1 MEVEFDFFFGE
12 LVAAGGKAEREAE
25 ALAQLLRV
33 AGDSDSLC
41 VGGDVVAKVA
51 SVALASKSAGVRAL
65 CVRVLVALLH
75 SKGSRAA
82 VLRDEVSH
90 VAMLCAGDPSALVAS
105 LRLLAALAESERDE
119 LVDALVRRGGL
130 DLLVKHLSA
139 QPGTDLASLPLARE
153 LSLKG
158 VASLALHPAYA
169 VRLHERDIW
178 SHLMRLYE
186 ESYVSPLSLKVVKN
200 VLLGCIA
207 AAAERADKAGKT
219 DRADEADKADE
230 ASQADKADKPP
241 QPPQV
246 LPPRVQPDPPPGAPG
261 ESTITSAS
269 TSTSTPRLSVSR
281 AMRDSR
287 SRLRQQ
293 SACPDEATARAL
305 TQRLADAMAEVEAQR
320 GRGRTRDGFS
330 EEEGLLREQY
340 LEEQGLDKL
349 DLAATVCMNID
360 RKGIMGMLMRVC
372 QTPEQEAMAELALT
386 IVGLLSGSLHRVLT
400 RDNRIVVV
408 RVLLSLVEFYP
419 DKRVVA
425 AAHVLDLFLGQR
437 ANRGIVLHCGAA
449 QKCANLGSKLLTRK
463 DGTSVKICQAMTQV
477 LFHISSIPDGPA
489 ELSNAACIAFL
500 RKSLKNI
507 GAVELRRND
516 KGEETWSSH
525 AEIGALVTLINVA
538 TQSPIMSSVT
548 AAELHKALAAA
559 AKRTDELGLLAVLG
573 SALFLAKAGPSS
585 RSREIPR
592 MQAPV
597 VDMLTRLLR
606 ASRDDAPAPAPGG
619 IDWTT
624 EELLK
629 ATCQLV
635 QAPHNLYEMR
645 PLLPSIVDT
654 LRDVV
659 ERGEETNAGLAVDIL
674 LEMSYNKHVAR
685 QLAGET
691 EIHDVL
697 DRALDVVHA
706 DHVRPIETLIQSL
719 RNEAEIDS
727 REAAAAAAALKLGGD
742 AAAAPVASPAAVK
755 DKILSLG
762 RTSLRLAM
770 RGAAPA
776 GQQEQQ
782 QHH

>member
-1 MEVEFDFFFGE
+1 MEVEFAFFFGE

-25 ALAQLLRV
+25 ALTQLLRV

-51 SVALASKSAGVRAL
+51 SVALASKSAGVRVL
-65 CVRVLVALLH
+65 CVRVLVALLN

-82 VLRDEVSH
+82 VLHDEVSQ
-90 VAMLCAGDPSALVAS
+90 VAVLCAGDPSALVAS
-105 LRLLAALAESERDE
+105 LRLLFALAESERDE

-130 DLLVKHLSA
+130 ELLVKHLSA
-139 QPGTDLASLPLARE
+139 QPGTDLASVPLVRE

-178 SHLMRLYE
+178 SQLMRLYE
-186 ESYVSPLSLKVVKN
+186 ESFVSPLSLKVVKN
-200 VLLGCIA
+200 VVLGCIA
-207 AAAERADKAGKT
+207 AAAERADKAGK
-219 DRADEADKADE
+219 ADE
-230 ASQADKADKPP
+230 ASKAGKADKPP

-246 LPPRVQPDPPPGAPG
+246 RSPRVQPGPPPDAPG
-261 ESTITSAS
+261 ESTSTSTIANASAS
-269 TSTSTPRLSVSR
+269 TITPPPRLSVSR

-293 SACPDEATARAL
+293 SAPPDEATARAL

-320 GRGRTRDGFS
+320 GRGRARDGYS
-330 EEEGLLREQY
+330 EEAGLLREQY

-425 AAHVLDLFLGQR
+425 AAYVLDLFLGQR

-516 KGEETWSSH
+516 TGEETWSSH
-525 AEIGALVTLINVA
+525 AEIVALVTLINVA

-597 VDMLTRLLR
+597 VDMLSRLLR
-606 ASRDDAPAPAPGG
+606 ASRDDAHAPAPGG

-624 EELLK
+624 EELLE

-659 ERGEETNAGLAVDIL
+659 ERGEETNTGLAVDIL

-685 QLAGET
+685 QLAGES
-691 EIHDVL
+691 ELQDVL
-697 DRALDVVHA
+697 ERALDVVHA
-706 DHVRPIETLIQSL
+706 DHTRPTETLIQSL

-727 REAAAAAAALKLGGD
+727 REAAAAAALKLGGD
-742 AAAAPVASPAAVK
+742 AAVAPASPAAVK

-762 RTSLRLAM
+762 RSSLRLAM

-776 GQQEQQ
+776 GEGE
-782 QHH
+782 QHHH